1 MTRRSRHPFEGLFS
15 LLVSQPPHV
24 ADLTRRRFIAN
35 AAKFGLTAIAA
46 TQMTSLFAFPALAA
60 DAELPEITSVPDALK
75 GSGSVRFCG
84 YGGTF
89 QEAQRKA
96 YLEPFTRLTGI
107 EVIESEGPDT
117 TKIKAMV
124 DTGNYEYDLC
134 ENEPGAVLSLQ
145 SKGDDFETMDY
156 AQFDRDNID
165 AGDLTPHYYRMLP
178 YAQIYA
184 YRTDAFEKAPKDNA
198 DFWNREVFPGPRAM
212 QSGSGGLTPD
222 LEIALMADGVASK
235 DVYPMDL
242 DRAFAS
248 LTKLKP
254 DVVKWWEAGAM
265 PAQMLADDEVVMA
278 TAWNGR
284 IDGAVKAGAPLE
296 IVWQD
301 QLLRNDCWCV
311 LKGAPNRE
319 NAMKLCAFMAMPVPQ
334 ARLSMLIPYGF
345 INKKAEPLVPVDILK
360 TLPSYSENKE
370 KMIVYDDADWSTKRD
385 DVLKR
390 WEAFVLG

>member
-1 MTRRSRHPFEGLFS
+1 MTRRPPHPFEGLLS
-15 LLVSQPPHV
+15 LLSSQPPHV
-24 ADLTRRRFIAN
+24 ADLTRRRFIA
-35 AAKFGLTAIAA
+35 AAGKFGLTALAA

-60 DAELPEITSVPDALK
+60 DAELPEITAVPDALK

-124 DTGNYEYDLC
+124 DTGNYEYDMC
-134 ENEPGAVLSLQ
+134 ENEPGSVLSLQ
-145 SKGDDFETMDY
+145 SKGDYFEAMDY
-156 AQFDRDNID
+156 SQFDRENID
-165 AGDLTPHYYRMLP
+165 AGDLTEHYYRMLP

-184 YRTDAFEKAPKDNA
+184 YRKDAFDTAPKDNA
-198 DFWNREVFPGPRAM
+198 DLWNREAFPGPRAM

-222 LEIALMADGVASK
+222 LEIALMADGVAPK

-242 DRAFAS
+242 DRAFKS
-248 LTKLKP
+248 LGTLKP

-284 IDGAVKAGAPLE
+284 IDSAVKAGAPLE

-301 QLLRNDCWCV
+301 QMLRNDCWCV

-319 NAMKLCAFMAMPVPQ
+319 NAMKLCAFMSMPVQQ

-345 INKKAEPLVPVDILK
+345 INRKAEPLVPADILK
-360 TLPSYSENKE
+360 TLPSYSENKA
-370 KMIVYDDADWSTKRD
+370 KMIVYDDRDWATKRD
-385 DVLKR
+385 EVLKR